1 MNELK
6 RLVYL
11 QALGIDGYV
20 SRGQLPGAA
29 ATRRLAIVPASPVAP
44 AIAQQLT
51 ESASPRRGEQMP
63 AIEIP
68 SLETAAPAPVAG
80 MVEPRPSRL
89 QKPLKFSLAAVS
101 CGAWLWLEELDGAP
115 FAPSQLQLVQAM
127 AEALGRLGVGSAA
140 GEAPATGSGPQLTQF
155 DWPMHTNLQLD
166 QGQEAAHSSVAAFIQ
181 RKLEQGQCM
190 GLILLGPE
198 CEARVPLDQL
208 DCARIVRT
216 VSSARMLREP
226 LLKRQAWQDLAAICR
241 PS

>member
-29 ATRRLAIVPASPVAP
+29 ATLRLAIVPASPVAP

-51 ESASPRRGEQMP
+51 ESASPRRREQMP

-80 MVEPRPSRL
+80 RVEPRPSRE
-89 QKPLKFSLAAVS
+89 QQPLKFSLAAVT

-115 FAPSQLQLVQAM
+115 FTPQQLQLVQSM
-127 AEALGRLGVGSAA
+127 AEALARLAGSSEA
-140 GEAPATGSGPQLTQF
+140 GKGTATDAGAQLTQF

-181 RKLEQGQCM
+181 RKLEQGAM
-190 GLILLGPE
+190 YW
-198 CEARVPLDQL
+198 A
-208 DCARIVRT
+208 
-216 VSSARMLREP
+216 
-226 LLKRQAWQDLAAICR
+226 
-241 PS
+241 